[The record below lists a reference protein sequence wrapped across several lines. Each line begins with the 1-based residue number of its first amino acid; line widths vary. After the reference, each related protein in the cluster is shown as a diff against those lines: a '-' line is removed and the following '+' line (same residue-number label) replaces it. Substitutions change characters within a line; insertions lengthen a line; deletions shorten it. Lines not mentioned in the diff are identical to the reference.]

1 MFIRCIFPAFH
12 KSQEFDAY
20 LHTKRFEQS
29 VEKKPKVSCNME
41 IPYLVGKANVVV
53 DALHKR
59 PITCGAKLAVMKI
72 RYDDQRANVVSQ

>member
-1 MFIRCIFPAFH
+1 
-12 KSQEFDAY
+12 
-20 LHTKRFEQS
+20 
-29 VEKKPKVSCNME
+29 ME

-72 RYDDQRANVVSQ
+72 RYDDQRANVVA